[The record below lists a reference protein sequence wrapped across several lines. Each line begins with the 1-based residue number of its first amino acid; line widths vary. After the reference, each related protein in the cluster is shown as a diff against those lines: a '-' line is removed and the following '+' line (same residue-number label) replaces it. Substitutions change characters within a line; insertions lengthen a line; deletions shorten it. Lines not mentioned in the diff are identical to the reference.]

1 LLTLPAR
8 EHASNTVGAGARQ
21 PAPRSRRP
29 ACRTRHISHS
39 GHATFVG
46 RVAQG
51 ISALGSHRT
60 VRNSLPLHGSYHP
73 GYTGNMVQA
82 QWAKNRGYC
91 LVTLCHAA
99 LALRYLL
106 SRLYFLRIHRIR

>member
-1 LLTLPAR
+1 VTPHQFR
-8 EHASNTVGAGARQ
+8 HTSNDAWKIGR
-21 PAPRSRRP
+21 
-29 ACRTRHISHS
+29 I
-39 GHATFVG
+39 G

-73 GYTGNMVQA
+73 GYTGNTVQA

-91 LVTLCHAA
+91 LVILCHAA

-106 SRLYFLRIHRIR
+106 SRLYFFRIHRIR